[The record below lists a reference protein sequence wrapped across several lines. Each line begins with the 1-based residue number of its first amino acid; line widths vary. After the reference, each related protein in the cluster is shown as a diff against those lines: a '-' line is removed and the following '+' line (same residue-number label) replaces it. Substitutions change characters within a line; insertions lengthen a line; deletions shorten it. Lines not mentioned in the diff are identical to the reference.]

1 MTDTDSALQNAVPF
15 MPQPAVPVVQDDM
28 RTVAV
33 VIYILYLAAVISAGV
48 AGIVGVIVA
57 YLKRDDAK
65 GTIWESHFANQVE
78 TFWVWLVLAIVG
90 VFTIWVFGLGLV
102 ILGIVFIWFLYRT
115 IKGLLR
121 AVENKPYI

>member
-1 MTDTDSALQNAVPF
+1 MTDTAPQSAVPPV
-15 MPQPAVPVVQDDM
+15 PQLAVPVVQDEM
-28 RTVAV
+28 RTVAI

-57 YLKRDDAK
+57 YIKRDDAK
-65 GTIWESHFANQVE
+65 GTIWESHFANQIE
-78 TFWVWLVLAIVG
+78 AFWVWLVLAVVG

-102 ILGIVFIWFLYRT
+102 ILGIAFIWFLYRT